1 MNLLDITSVLVV
13 YCDDVLV
20 LLLLVHVENCCEL
33 YDFLGLVLN
42 VSTCVRTF
50 RVFYW

>member
-1 MNLLDITSVLVV
+1 MYVDRGVLVV
-13 YCDDVLV
+13 YCDDVLE
-20 LLLLVHVENCCEL
+20 LLLLVLVHVENCCKL

-50 RVFYW
+50 R